1 MRNFNKAPKLPRRM
15 YLKSLHNSRVKLV
28 NGTCCD
34 EIQRVCKWKTNQ
46 SSTIFVFA
54 MLDICPIFDTV
65 FHVQSVLM
73 KLALNSCNWTFV
85 NCIFI
90 ELNLVSH
97 HGILNMQCAALSFW
111 QVKLLNNITL
121 HDISSQNHVW
131 IFHNI
136 QWLRNYFDLLTLI
149 TFQSLSP
156 KTSFGEFIRIFFAH
170 FVCRMIRT
178 K

>member
-1 MRNFNKAPKLPRRM
+1 MRNFNKAPKLPWRM
-15 YLKSLHNSRVKLV
+15 YLKSLHISRVKLV

-34 EIQRVCKWKTNQ
+34 EIQRVCKWKANQ
-46 SSTIFVFA
+46 SSTKFVFA

-131 IFHNI
+131 IFQQNSMTSKLF
-136 QWLRNYFDLLTLI
+136 WFVDVDNFSK
-149 TFQSLSP
+149 SLNENQHRRIHS
-156 KTSFGEFIRIFFAH
+156 IFFAH